1 MTSALGAGFTVAHV
15 SAELVERLI
24 LLGSYLAWAG
34 GAFAIVYSDLGRRD
48 GDGRDQWGLAQWGGL
63 SVVAGGLLLPFY
75 FSRTRGVGDGLG
87 RGIALGLGVAL
98 LAMGVRLGLS
108 ALFRVPVL

>member
-1 MTSALGAGFTVAHV
+1 M

-34 GAFAIVYSDLGRRD
+34 GAFAIVSSDLGRRD
-48 GDGRDQWGLAQWGGL
+48 GDGDQWGLAQWGGL
-63 SVVAGGLLLPFY
+63 SVIAGGLVLPFY

-98 LAMGVRLGLS
+98 LALGVRLGLS